1 MLAIQNLAR
10 RVEDI
15 TVNLHPQTGAA
26 IYEPRTCAKHGDYQA
41 KQLIPGRFAMCPTCR
56 TESEDAE
63 KQKRS
68 EMYAQIARSNHLARL
83 GRAGIPERFHERTLE
98 TFVVENTGQRRAL
111 DFALDY
117 TADMEKTLKAGRSAV
132 FIGKPG
138 TGKTHL
144 AIGIGRK
151 AMELQKADVLF
162 ITVMRAIR
170 SIKDTWAKGS
180 EQSESQAIA
189 ALVAPDLLILDE
201 VGVQYGSDF
210 EKNMLFDV
218 LNDRYEKRRPT
229 IFLSN
234 LDKTEVTAYLGERV
248 MDRLR
253 EDGGAVISF
262 AWDSYRGRIK
272 ETQ

>member
-1 MLAIQNLAR
+1 MQTIESLVRRTDNIVMAR
-10 RVEDI
+10 
-15 TVNLHPQTGAA
+15 NPQVGESVFAT
-26 IYEPRTCAKHGDYQA
+26 RTCDKHGEYQA

-56 TESEDAE
+56 ADSEEAE
-63 KQKRS
+63 KREREAAAAAARRS
-68 EMYAQIARSNHLARL
+68 SHMARL
-83 GRAGIPERFHERTLE
+83 GRAGIPERFHDRTLE
-98 TFVVENTGQRRAL
+98 NFIAENSGQREAL
-111 DFALDY
+111 DFALRY
-117 TADMEKTLKAGRSAV
+117 TANVEETLKAGRCAL
-132 FIGKPG
+132 FTGKPG

-151 AMELQKADVLF
+151 VMQLPNADVLF

-180 EQSESQAIA
+180 EQSESQAIE

-229 IFLSN
+229 FFLSN
-234 LDKTEVTAYLGERV
+234 LTKDEVAAYLGERV

-253 EDGGAVISF
+253 EDGGAVIPFNWS
-262 AWDSYRGRIK
+262 SYRGRNK
-272 ETQ
+272 EAQ

>member
-1 MLAIQNLAR
+1 MQTIEALMR
-10 RVEDI
+10 RADNV
-15 TVNLHPQTGAA
+15 VAALNPQVG
-26 IYEPRTCAKHGDYQA
+26 EPVYATRNCDKHGEYPA

-56 TESEDAE
+56 AESEEAE
-63 KQKRS
+63 KREREAAAAAARRS
-68 EMYAQIARSNHLARL
+68 SHIARL
-83 GRAGIPERFHERTLE
+83 GRAGIPERFHDRTLE
-98 TFVVENTGQRRAL
+98 NFEVENEGQRKAL

-117 TADMEKTLKAGRSAV
+117 TADIEKTLKSGRSAV

-151 AMELQKADVLF
+151 AMQVQKADVLF

-170 SIKDTWAKGS
+170 SIKDTWAKDS
-180 EQSESQAIA
+180 EQSESQAIE

-234 LDKTEVTAYLGERV
+234 LNKQEVAAYLGERV

-253 EDGGAVISF
+253 EDGGAVIPF
-262 AWDSYRGRIK
+262 TWDSYRNRNK
-272 ETQ
+272 EQK